1 MKKLALLSAVALGLA
16 FTACD
21 DNDIIDI
28 PVNQEPVIFQTDNLQ
43 ISAAAQT
50 QSVLDLKTLNDNA
63 ENITVADI
71 ALTNFPADYELNVV
85 MQISAD
91 ENFSRIAEVPVT
103 VANNTVTVSPD
114 DLQGVYQSNISKSP
128 KQRTIW
134 ARYAAYAVKDQA
146 SVRIGD
152 PDYFYGPFQLQV
164 LPIPS
169 SFVIE
174 QNYYLLG
181 TVNGWSVAQA
191 IKLNHSD
198 KDVYDD
204 PVFSIKVDISA
215 ADAASGWWW
224 KIVPESTYATGNWV
238 DADNAAFGVAENGD
252 EALSGML
259 VGRTAAEDC
268 GAGCL
273 KVQGPYLL
281 TINLEEGTYKFE
293 MAIDNLYTPGDSN
306 NWSQAASQLLFTKD
320 YANYYGYANLNSI
333 FKFTSAPNWG
343 GINYGNA
350 GEGVLST
357 DGGAG
362 NLTVAEP
369 GLYWLHVNLAALT
382 YEATLV
388 KTIGLIGDATPN
400 GWDAST
406 ALTPS
411 ADNLVWTGEVTFGA
425 GEFKFRANNEWTIN
439 LGGSM
444 DDLQQD
450 GGNLASPGAGTYAV
464 TLDLSKLPYTCTM
477 VKK

>member
-91 ENFSRIAEVPVT
+91 ENFSRIAEVPAT

-204 PVFSIKVDISA
+204 PVFSRLTSPLPTPPPA
-215 ADAASGWWW
+215 GGGRLS
-224 KIVPESTYATGNWV
+224 PSRPTPQATGLMPTTPPSAWP
-238 DADNAAFGVAENGD
+238 
-252 EALSGML
+252 
-259 VGRTAAEDC
+259 RTATRLSPEC
-268 GAGCL
+268 
-273 KVQGPYLL
+273 
-281 TINLEEGTYKFE
+281 
-293 MAIDNLYTPGDSN
+293 
-306 NWSQAASQLLFTKD
+306 WWAAPPPKT
-320 YANYYGYANLNSI
+320 A
-333 FKFTSAPNWG
+333 AP
-343 GINYGNA
+343 
-350 GEGVLST
+350 
-357 DGGAG
+357 
-362 NLTVAEP
+362 
-369 GLYWLHVNLAALT
+369 AA
-382 YEATLV
+382 
-388 KTIGLIGDATPN
+388 
-400 GWDAST
+400 
-406 ALTPS
+406 
-411 ADNLVWTGEVTFGA
+411 
-425 GEFKFRANNEWTIN
+425 
-439 LGGSM
+439 
-444 DDLQQD
+444 
-450 GGNLASPGAGTYAV
+450 
-464 TLDLSKLPYTCTM
+464 
-477 VKK
+477 